1 MKTTFVEKTNHERP
15 DGTDYFKLQMEEIFK
30 TMFNNAQETRL
41 SFIAEVVVF
50 MALNIVIAAMVVC
63 FFFSKSIHARFNAVQ
78 WTGEENLTVKCAVLM
93 GLLQKNT
100 TITDITFQ
108 PQHQRIAR
116 AKFMNQ
122 RITMLDVDVI
132 KALGVLLKVNTTIR
146 SLNLSSFMNLILL
159 QRKKGKNDE

>member
-1 MKTTFVEKTNHERP
+1 MQLIGK
-15 DGTDYFKLQMEEIFK
+15 
-30 TMFNNAQETRL
+30 
-41 SFIAEVVVF
+41 
-50 MALNIVIAAMVVC
+50 
-63 FFFSKSIHARFNAVQ
+63 
-78 WTGEENLTVKCAVLM
+78 ENLTVKCAVLM

-122 RITMLDVDVI
+122 RITMLDIDVI